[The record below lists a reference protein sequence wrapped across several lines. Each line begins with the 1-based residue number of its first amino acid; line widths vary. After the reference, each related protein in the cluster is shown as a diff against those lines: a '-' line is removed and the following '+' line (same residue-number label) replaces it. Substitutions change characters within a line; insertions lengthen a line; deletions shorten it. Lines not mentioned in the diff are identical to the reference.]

1 MQRSAIIVM
10 HKLGFKKSDIVYWV
24 GHDESTINH
33 WINHFDQF
41 NNVEDESRNGRPRA
55 TTDETDE
62 SIVSVA
68 QEIRF
73 ITPKEIRTR
82 LHLDVSGRTVRRRLD
97 DAGLFGRVA
106 RVSYPFTQEHIDQRL
121 AFARNYGEWNESK
134 WDTVLFSDETY
145 IILGGNGQVWVQRPE
160 DTAFLS
166 QYMIERD
173 YFPEKIG
180 FWGCFSAQGVGG
192 SRFYDGTMDSRLL
205 TDTFTQ
211 FMKPHA
217 LRTWPAEQWF
227 FLQDNAPYHASV
239 DTQTWL
245 HNNGIDC
252 IDFPSHSPD
261 LNPIENLWADL
272 KRRVELRWPSSITEL
287 MEILSEEWEA
297 TDPEYLARLAHSMI
311 DRCKAVVACRGFMTK
326 Y

>member
-297 TDPEYLARLAHSMI
+297 TDPEYLARLAHNII